1 MVDATKVS
9 RIKIDTGYAGVKE
22 YPFFTRVNSKGQI
35 LEDAQVSIVLG
46 GNGSGKS
53 TIARAL
59 SGNNKGVKFFDKDG
73 NLLVGDCLNV
83 HVFNEDYVIENF
95 RTYKPDYLEPVVL
108 LGKSGNL
115 VDKIEEVEKK
125 IAELE
130 KKRQGIKDAVFS
142 RLPDKIESD
151 LDKKICIFT
160 VRDYI
165 NSCIENEL
173 DSFTNSSYGSD
184 IDNLYGNL
192 LDGNGEIDLNM
203 CLRWIDLGCSSARLE
218 VYQSANIEEFD
229 EEDNLVWVENQD
241 WYLRYSSL
249 EYFDNEL
256 MKLYNII
263 CGFIYEIDKEISN
276 KYEYISYFDGLR
288 ENHEDFCFELMALFY
303 IFYPHIYKKLD
314 DDRFSNDSE
323 RLEYQSLTSEI
334 IKLRDEVDELRKKL
348 EHENKYNSS
357 EEVIKYMNR
366 WLRLVFGENLI
377 SIEANSQLGY
387 DLKNLKGQIIP
398 PGRLSLGEQNI
409 LALCY
414 FFVAK
419 VSGGSLGNYG
429 KSNQIILLDD
439 PVSSFDYGNKY
450 GVMQVLNYI
459 AGLISG
465 SKSESKMLIMTHD
478 PVAARELSNA
488 IKHRVGGDKVK
499 CCRIIDSQNVHLESV
514 KLDSLDE
521 YRDILHKMFD
531 VATQEGKGIELIS
544 PNEVRRV
551 WEAFLRFELGESEI
565 SSRNALDRASCF
577 YDTQSAE
584 YEFLESF
591 ISYVYVNQDSHS
603 SDQMLFDNFDLI
615 PILGRHEF
623 KKHIRQIVLFMRLV
637 APHHIPSRLASKLK
651 DITTYRDALDGIYKT
666 DVLGQP
672 KG

>member
-9 RIKIDTGYAGVKE
+9 KIKIDTGYAGVKE
-22 YPFFTRVNSKGQI
+22 YPIFTRVNKEGLI
-35 LEDAQVSIVLG
+35 IDDAQVSIVLG

-73 NLLVGDCLNV
+73 NLLGGDCLNV

-95 RTYKPDYLEPVVL
+95 RKYKPDYLEPVIL

-130 KKRQGIKDAVFS
+130 KRMQGIKDAVFS
-142 RLPDKIESD
+142 RLPDEIESN
-151 LDKKICIFT
+151 LDVKIGEFAI
-160 VRDYI
+160 RDYI
-165 NSCIENEL
+165 NSCIVNEL
-173 DSFTNSSYGSD
+173 LGFGNSYSYD
-184 IDNLYGNL
+184 IEDLFDYL
-192 LDGNGEIDLNM
+192 LDGDDEIDLNM
-203 CLRWIDLGCSSARLE
+203 YLRWISLGCNEARDE
-218 VYQSANIEEFD
+218 IYNYAHYEEID
-229 EEDNLVWVENQD
+229 EEGNSVWLESED
-241 WYLRYSSL
+241 WYLSNGSL
-249 EYFDNEL
+249 DYFDKEL
-256 MKLYNII
+256 KELDSQMRG
-263 CGFIYEIDKEISN
+263 CIYQIYQDTDKKTNYIGYIDFLRDN
-276 KYEYISYFDGLR
+276 WGSYCYR
-288 ENHEDFCFELMALFY
+288 LMASFY
-303 IFYPHIYKKLD
+303 KFYPAIYSKFD
-314 DDRFSNDSE
+314 DGFSKNSE
-323 RLEYQSLTSEI
+323 RSMYQSLTS
-334 IKLRDEVDELRKKL
+334 DVVDLQEKVDDLRKKL

-377 SIEANSQLGY
+377 SVEANSQLGY

-419 VSGGSLGNYG
+419 VSGGRLGDYG
-429 KSNQIILLDD
+429 NSNQIILLDD
-439 PVSSFDYGNKY
+439 PVSSFDYNNKY
-450 GVMQVLNYI
+450 GVMQVLNHI
-459 AGLISG
+459 AGLVSG
-465 SKSESKMLIMTHD
+465 DKSESKMLIMTHD
-478 PVAARELSNA
+478 PVTARELLNA
-488 IKHRVGGDKVK
+488 IKHRAGGDKVK
-499 CCRIIDSQNVHLESV
+499 CCRIIDSQNVYLEPV
-514 KLDSLDE
+514 KLDNLDE

-531 VATQEGKGIELIS
+531 VATQKGKGIDLIS

-565 SSRNALDRASCF
+565 SSRNALDRVSCF
-577 YDTQSAE
+577 YDDQSAE
-584 YEFLESF
+584 YNFLESF
-591 ISYVYVNQDSHS
+591 ISYVYINQDSHS

-623 KKHIRQIVLFMRLV
+623 EKHIRQIVLFMRLV
-637 APHHIPSRLASKLK
+637 APSHIPSRLAKS
-651 DITTYRDALDGIYKT
+651 INQIAGYRKALDDIYKT

-672 KG
+672 

>member
-9 RIKIDTGYAGVKE
+9 KIKINTGHSGIKE
-22 YPFFTRVNSKGQI
+22 YPFFTRVDRGGLTI
-35 LEDAQVSIVLG
+35 DDAQVSIVLG

-59 SGNNKGVKFFDKDG
+59 SDNNKGVKFFDKNG
-73 NLLVGDCLNV
+73 NSLGGDCLNV

-95 RTYKPDYLEPVVL
+95 RTYKPDYLEPVIL

-130 KKRQGIKDAVFS
+130 KRRQGIKDVVFS
-142 RLPDKIESD
+142 RLPDEIESN
-151 LDKKICIFT
+151 LDIKIGEFAI
-160 VRDYI
+160 RDYI
-165 NSCIENEL
+165 NSCIANEL
-173 DSFTNSSYGSD
+173 VGLDDSYNYD
-184 IDNLYGNL
+184 IEDLFDYL
-192 LDGNGEIDLNM
+192 LDGDDEIDLNM
-203 CLRWIDLGCSSARLE
+203 YLRWISLGCNEAREDIYHEMYYEDL
-218 VYQSANIEEFD
+218 D
-229 EEDNLVWVENQD
+229 EDGNSVWVENKD
-241 WYLRYSSL
+241 WYLNDKSL
-249 EYFDNEL
+249 DYFNKEL
-256 MKLYNII
+256 KEVDAQMRG
-263 CGFIYEIDKEISN
+263 CIYQIHLGVEDKTKYIVYIDW
-276 KYEYISYFDGLR
+276 LR
-288 ENHEDFCFELMALFY
+288 ENWESYCYDLMASFY
-303 IFYPHIYKKLD
+303 KFYPAVYSKFKD
-314 DDRFSNDSE
+314 GFSKDGE
-323 RLEYQSLTSEI
+323 RSKHQSLTSKI
-334 IKLRDEVDELRKKL
+334 NKLRDEVDELRKKL
-348 EHENKYNSS
+348 EHENKRNSS

-429 KSNQIILLDD
+429 KSNQVILLDD
-439 PVSSFDYGNKY
+439 PVSSFDYSNKY

-465 SKSESKMLIMTHD
+465 SKSKSKMLIMTHD
-478 PVAARELSNA
+478 PIAARELSNA

-499 CCRIIDSQNVHLESV
+499 CCRIIDSQNVYLEPV

-531 VATQEGKGIELIS
+531 VATQKGKGIDLIS

-565 SSRNALDRASCF
+565 SSRNALDRVSCF
-577 YDTQSAE
+577 YDDQSAE
-584 YEFLESF
+584 YKFLESF
-591 ISYVYVNQDSHS
+591 ISYVYINQDSHS

-623 KKHIRQIVLFMRLV
+623 EKHIRQIVLFMRLV
-637 APHHIPSRLASKLK
+637 APSHIPSRLAKS
-651 DITTYRDALDGIYKT
+651 INQIAGYRDTLNKMYKKE
-666 DVLGQP
+666 VLKQP
-672 KG
+672 

>member
-9 RIKIDTGYAGVKE
+9 SIKIDTGYAGVKE
-22 YPFFTRVNSKGQI
+22 YPIFTRVNSKGQI

-59 SGNNKGVKFFDKDG
+59 RGNNKGVEFFDKDG
-73 NLLVGDCLNV
+73 NLLVGDCSNV

-95 RTYKPDYLEPVVL
+95 RTYKPDYLEPVIL

-130 KKRQGIKDAVFS
+130 KRMQGIKDTVFS
-142 RLPDKIESD
+142 RLPDEIESN
-151 LDKKICIFT
+151 LDVKIGEFAI
-160 VRDYI
+160 RDYI
-165 NSCIENEL
+165 YSCIENEL
-173 DSFTNSSYGSD
+173 VGLDDSYNYD
-184 IDNLYGNL
+184 IEDLFDYL
-192 LDGNGEIDLNM
+192 LDGNGDIDLNM
-203 CLRWIDLGCSSARLE
+203 YLRWIGLGCNEAKSE
-218 VYQSANIEEFD
+218 IYNDTHYEELD
-229 EEDNLVWVENQD
+229 EEGNSVWLENKDWHLNETLDDLDKKLKELDGQMRGCIYQIHLGVEDKTKYIVYIDWLRDNWQSYCYD
-241 WYLRYSSL
+241 
-249 EYFDNEL
+249 L
-256 MKLYNII
+256 MV
-263 CGFIYEIDKEISN
+263 S
-276 KYEYISYFDGLR
+276 
-288 ENHEDFCFELMALFY
+288 FY
-303 IFYPHIYKKLD
+303 KFYPAVYSKFKD
-314 DDRFSNDSE
+314 GFSKDSE
-323 RLEYQSLTSEI
+323 RSMYQSLKSELI
-334 IKLRDEVDELRKKL
+334 ELGEEVDELRKKL
-348 EHENKYNSS
+348 EHENKRNSS

-429 KSNQIILLDD
+429 NSNQIILLDD

-478 PVAARELSNA
+478 PVTARELSNA

-499 CCRIIDSQNVHLESV
+499 CCRIIDSQNVYLESV

-531 VATQEGKGIELIS
+531 VATQEGKGIDLIS

-565 SSRNALDRASCF
+565 SSRNALNRVSCF

-591 ISYVYVNQDSHS
+591 ISYVYINQDSHS
-603 SDQMLFDNFDLI
+603 SDQMLFDNFDLM

-623 KKHIRQIVLFMRLV
+623 EKHIRQIILFMRLV

-651 DITTYRDALDGIYKT
+651 DIATYRDPLNKIYKKE
-666 DVLGQP
+666 VLKQP
-672 KG
+672 

>member
-1 MVDATKVS
+1 MIDATKVS
-9 RIKIDTGYAGVKE
+9 SIKIDTGYDGVKE
-22 YPFFTRVNSKGQI
+22 YPFFTRVNKKGLI
-35 LEDAQVSIVLG
+35 IDDAQVSIVLG

-73 NLLVGDCLNV
+73 NLLSGDCSNV

-108 LGKSGNL
+108 LGKSGSL
-115 VDKIEEVEKK
+115 VDKIKDLEEK
-125 IAELE
+125 IEILE
-130 KKRQGIKDAVFS
+130 KRKLGIKDVVFS
-142 RLPDKIESD
+142 RLPGGIESD
-151 LDKKICIFT
+151 LDIQICIFT
-160 VRDYI
+160 IRDYI

-173 DSFTNSSYGSD
+173 DGFTNSSYSYD
-184 IDNLYGNL
+184 IDSLFGNL
-192 LDGNGEIDLNM
+192 FDGDGKIDLNM
-203 CLRWIDLGCSSARLE
+203 YLRWIDLGCDIARAD
-218 VYQSANIEEFD
+218 VYQSAHTEEID
-229 EEDNLVWVENQD
+229 QEDNLVWVENQN
-241 WYLRYSSL
+241 WYLSDKSL
-249 EYFDNEL
+249 DYFDKEL
-256 MKLYNII
+256 GKLYGVS
-263 CGFIYEIDKEISN
+263 CGCIYEIYEEVDN
-276 KYEYISYFDGLR
+276 KGNYISYVDGLR
-288 ENHEDFCFELMALFY
+288 EDHEDFCFNLMALFY
-303 IFYPHIYKKLD
+303 KFYPDIYSKLD
-314 DDRFSNDSE
+314 DGFATKGE
-323 RLEYQSLTSEI
+323 RLMYQVLTSQI
-334 IKLRDEVDELRKKL
+334 VKLREEVNDLRGKL
-348 EHENKYNSS
+348 EYENKRNSS

-366 WLRLVFGENLI
+366 WLRLVFGESLI

-387 DLKNLKGQIIP
+387 DLKNPKGQIIP

-465 SKSESKMLIMTHD
+465 SKSESKMLVMTHD
-478 PVAARELSNA
+478 PVTARELSNA

-499 CCRIIDSQNVHLESV
+499 CCRIIDSQNVYLEPV

-531 VATQEGKGIELIS
+531 VATQKGKGIDFIS

-591 ISYVYVNQDSHS
+591 ISYVYINQDSHS

-615 PILGRHEF
+615 PILGRREF
-623 KKHIRQIVLFMRLV
+623 EKHICQIILFMRLV
-637 APHHIPSRLASKLK
+637 APHHIPSRLAENLGE
-651 DITTYRDALDGIYKT
+651 IAGYRKALDDIYKV

>member
-9 RIKIDTGYAGVKE
+9 SIKIDTGYAGVKE
-22 YPFFTRVNSKGQI
+22 YPIFTRVNSKGQI

-59 SGNNKGVKFFDKDG
+59 RGNNKGVEFFDKDG
-73 NLLVGDCLNV
+73 NLLVGDCSNV

-95 RTYKPDYLEPVVL
+95 RTYKPDYLEPVIL

-130 KKRQGIKDAVFS
+130 KRMQGIKDTVFI
-142 RLPDKIESD
+142 RLPDEIESN
-151 LDKKICIFT
+151 LDVKIGEFAI
-160 VRDYI
+160 RDYI
-165 NSCIENEL
+165 YSCIENEL
-173 DSFTNSSYGSD
+173 VGLDDSYNYD
-184 IDNLYGNL
+184 IEDLFDYL
-192 LDGNGEIDLNM
+192 LDGNGDIDLNM
-203 CLRWIDLGCSSARLE
+203 YLRWIGLGCNEAKSE
-218 VYQSANIEEFD
+218 IYNDTHYEELD
-229 EEDNLVWVENQD
+229 EEGNSVWLENKDWHLNETLDDLDKKLKELDGQMRGCIYQIHLGVEDKTKYIVYIDWLRDNWQSYCYD
-241 WYLRYSSL
+241 
-249 EYFDNEL
+249 L
-256 MKLYNII
+256 MV
-263 CGFIYEIDKEISN
+263 S
-276 KYEYISYFDGLR
+276 
-288 ENHEDFCFELMALFY
+288 FY
-303 IFYPHIYKKLD
+303 KFYPAVYSKFKD
-314 DDRFSNDSE
+314 GFSKDSE
-323 RLEYQSLTSEI
+323 RSMYQLLKSELI
-334 IKLRDEVDELRKKL
+334 ELGEEVDELRKKL
-348 EHENKYNSS
+348 EHENKRNSS

-429 KSNQIILLDD
+429 NSNQIILLDD

-478 PVAARELSNA
+478 PVTARELSNA

-499 CCRIIDSQNVHLESV
+499 CCRIIDSQNVYLESV

-531 VATQEGKGIELIS
+531 VATQEGKGIDLIS

-565 SSRNALDRASCF
+565 SSRNALNRVSCF

-591 ISYVYVNQDSHS
+591 ISYVYINQDSHS
-603 SDQMLFDNFDLI
+603 SDQMLFDNFDLM

-623 KKHIRQIVLFMRLV
+623 EKHIRQIILFMRLV

-651 DITTYRDALDGIYKT
+651 DIATYRDSLNKIYKKE
-666 DVLGQP
+666 VLKQS
-672 KG
+672 

>member
-9 RIKIDTGYAGVKE
+9 KIKINTGHSGIKE
-22 YPFFTRVNSKGQI
+22 YPFFTRVDRGGLTI
-35 LEDAQVSIVLG
+35 DDAQVSIVLG

-59 SGNNKGVKFFDKDG
+59 SDNNKGVKFFDKNG
-73 NLLVGDCLNV
+73 NSLGGDCSNV

-95 RTYKPDYLEPVVL
+95 RTYKPDYLEPVIL

-130 KKRQGIKDAVFS
+130 KRRRGIKDVVFS
-142 RLPDKIESD
+142 RLPDEIESN
-151 LDKKICIFT
+151 LDIKIGEFAI
-160 VRDYI
+160 RDYI
-165 NSCIENEL
+165 NSCIANEL
-173 DSFTNSSYGSD
+173 VGLDDSYNYD
-184 IDNLYGNL
+184 IEDLFDYL
-192 LDGNGEIDLNM
+192 LDGDDEIDLNM
-203 CLRWIDLGCSSARLE
+203 YLRWISLGCNEAREDIYHEMYYEDL
-218 VYQSANIEEFD
+218 D
-229 EEDNLVWVENQD
+229 EDGNSVWVENKD
-241 WYLRYSSL
+241 WYLNDKSL
-249 EYFDNEL
+249 DYFNKEL
-256 MKLYNII
+256 KEVDAQMRG
-263 CGFIYEIDKEISN
+263 CIYQIHLGVEDKTKYIVYIDW
-276 KYEYISYFDGLR
+276 LR
-288 ENHEDFCFELMALFY
+288 ENWESYCYDLMASFY
-303 IFYPHIYKKLD
+303 KFYPAVYSKFKD
-314 DDRFSNDSE
+314 GFSKDGE
-323 RLEYQSLTSEI
+323 RSKHQSLTSKI
-334 IKLRDEVDELRKKL
+334 NKLRDEVDELRKKL
-348 EHENKYNSS
+348 EHENKRNSS

-429 KSNQIILLDD
+429 KSNQVILLDD
-439 PVSSFDYGNKY
+439 PVSSFDYSNKY

-465 SKSESKMLIMTHD
+465 SKSKSKMLIMTHD
-478 PVAARELSNA
+478 PIAARELSNA

-499 CCRIIDSQNVHLESV
+499 CCRIIDSQNVYLEPV

-531 VATQEGKGIELIS
+531 VATQKGKGIDLIS

-565 SSRNALDRASCF
+565 SSRNALDRVSCF
-577 YDTQSAE
+577 YDDQSAE
-584 YEFLESF
+584 YKFLESF
-591 ISYVYVNQDSHS
+591 ISYVYINQDSHS

-623 KKHIRQIVLFMRLV
+623 EKHIRQIVLFMRLV
-637 APHHIPSRLASKLK
+637 APSHIPSRLAKS
-651 DITTYRDALDGIYKT
+651 INQIAGYRDTLNKMYKKE
-666 DVLGQP
+666 VLKQP
-672 KG
+672 

>member
-9 RIKIDTGYAGVKE
+9 SIKIDTGYAGVKE
-22 YPFFTRVNSKGQI
+22 YPFFTRVNKDGLI
-35 LEDAQVSIVLG
+35 IDDAQVSIVLG

-73 NLLVGDCLNV
+73 NLLVGDCSNV

-95 RTYKPDYLEPVVL
+95 RKYKPDYLEPVIL

-130 KKRQGIKDAVFS
+130 KRMQGIKDAVFS
-142 RLPDKIESD
+142 RLPDGIESN
-151 LDKKICIFT
+151 LDVKIGEFAI
-160 VRDYI
+160 RDYI
-165 NSCIENEL
+165 YSCIENEL
-173 DSFTNSSYGSD
+173 VGLDDSYNYD
-184 IDNLYGNL
+184 IEDLFDYL
-192 LDGNGEIDLNM
+192 LDGDDDIDLNM
-203 CLRWIDLGCSSARLE
+203 YLRWIGLGCNEAKSE
-218 VYQSANIEEFD
+218 IYNDTHYEELD
-229 EEDNLVWVENQD
+229 EEGNSVWLENKDWHLNETLDDLDKKLKELDGQMRGCIYQIHLGVEDKTKYIVYIDWLRDNWQSYCYD
-241 WYLRYSSL
+241 
-249 EYFDNEL
+249 L
-256 MKLYNII
+256 MV
-263 CGFIYEIDKEISN
+263 S
-276 KYEYISYFDGLR
+276 
-288 ENHEDFCFELMALFY
+288 FY
-303 IFYPHIYKKLD
+303 KFYPAVYSKFKD
-314 DDRFSNDSE
+314 GFSKDSE
-323 RLEYQSLTSEI
+323 RSMYQSLKSEI
-334 IKLRDEVDELRKKL
+334 IKLGEEVDELRKKL
-348 EHENKYNSS
+348 EHENKRNSS

-419 VSGGSLGNYG
+419 VSGGRLGDYG
-429 KSNQIILLDD
+429 NSNQIILLDD
-439 PVSSFDYGNKY
+439 PVSSFDYNNKY
-450 GVMQVLNYI
+450 GVMQVLNHI
-459 AGLISG
+459 AGLVSG
-465 SKSESKMLIMTHD
+465 DKSESKMLIMTHD
-478 PVAARELSNA
+478 PVTARELSNA

-499 CCRIIDSQNVHLESV
+499 CCRIIDSQNVYLEPV

-531 VATQEGKGIELIS
+531 VATQKGKGIDLIS

-565 SSRNALDRASCF
+565 SSRNALDRVSCF
-577 YDTQSAE
+577 YDDQSAE
-584 YEFLESF
+584 YKFLESF
-591 ISYVYVNQDSHS
+591 ISYVYINQDSHS

-623 KKHIRQIVLFMRLV
+623 EKHIRQIVLFMRLV
-637 APHHIPSRLASKLK
+637 APSHIPSRLAKS
-651 DITTYRDALDGIYKT
+651 INQIAGYRDSLDELYNEE
-666 DVLGQP
+666 VLEQP
-672 KG
+672 

>member
-9 RIKIDTGYAGVKE
+9 SIEIDTGYAGKK
-22 YPFFTRVNSKGQI
+22 YYSFFTRTDKNGQV
-35 LEDAQVSIVLG
+35 LPDARCAIVLG
-46 GNGSGKS
+46 KNGSGKS

-59 SGNNKGVKFFDKDG
+59 SDNNKGVKFFDKDG
-73 NLLVGDCLNV
+73 NLLGGDCSNV

-95 RTYKPDYLEPVVL
+95 RKYKPDYLEPVIL

-130 KKRQGIKDAVFS
+130 KRMQGIKDMVFS
-142 RLPDKIESD
+142 RLPDEIESD
-151 LDKKICIFT
+151 LDIKIGEFAI
-160 VRDYI
+160 RDYI
-165 NSCIENEL
+165 NSCIANEL
-173 DSFTNSSYGSD
+173 VGLDNSYSYDIEDLFDS
-184 IDNLYGNL
+184 L
-192 LDGNGEIDLNM
+192 LDGNGDIDLNM
-203 CLRWIDLGCSSARLE
+203 CLRWINLGCNEAREDIYHDMYYEDL
-218 VYQSANIEEFD
+218 D
-229 EEDNLVWVENQD
+229 EDGNSVWVENKD
-241 WYLRYSSL
+241 WHLSDRSL
-249 EYFDNEL
+249 DYFDKEL
-256 MKLYNII
+256 KDLGGRI
-263 CGFIYEIDKEISN
+263 GGWIYQIYQDMDKKTN
-276 KYEYISYFDGLR
+276 YISYIDLLR
-288 ENHEDFCFELMALFY
+288 DDWHSYCYSLMASFY
-303 IFYPHIYKKLD
+303 KFYPAVYSKFD
-314 DDRFSNDSE
+314 DGFSKNSE
-323 RLEYQSLTSEI
+323 RSMYQSLKSEL
-334 IKLRDEVDELRKKL
+334 IKLGEEVDELRKKL
-348 EHENKYNSS
+348 EHENKRNSS

-387 DLKNLKGQIIP
+387 DLKNPKGQIIP

-465 SKSESKMLIMTHD
+465 SKSESKMLVMTHD
-478 PVAARELSNA
+478 PVTARELSNA

-499 CCRIIDSQNVHLESV
+499 CCRIIDSQNVYLEPV

-531 VATQEGKGIELIS
+531 VATQKGKGIDLIS

-591 ISYVYVNQDSHS
+591 ISYVYINQDSHS

-615 PILGRHEF
+615 PILGRREF
-623 KKHIRQIVLFMRLV
+623 EKHICQIILFMRLV
-637 APHHIPSRLASKLK
+637 APHHIPSRLAENLGE
-651 DITTYRDALDGIYKT
+651 IAGYRKALDDIYKA